1 MPKPLSSAIG
11 IDLGQHSLKAVHLQR
26 KGRDGH
32 LQLNAFA
39 SRVVGGGAVENAD
52 QLAHHLKLLLKDLGA
67 TARAY
72 SIAVS
77 SPQSLLRIIEQPPT
91 PTKILREG
99 LRLHGLTWLN
109 QDCKDFVLDCD
120 QIPEAGPNGASSQNG
135 GASNAPAADESSGL
149 DRALN
154 GNAAAKKY
162 RYLVGGLPRVL
173 VGQISEACGKCRIP
187 LTHLQLGPIANY
199 NAFESALRPVFEKEA
214 FMLVDIG
221 HRETRVFVGTR
232 RELVLVRSVDYGGRE
247 FLEAVSHDGAVDR
260 DAAIT
265 LVEQG
270 DAGMTEAARA
280 SLAGLAHELRSSI
293 GFFEGQR
300 EQTLQRVHFSGAL
313 VNAEMPLQILCD
325 ELEMPCDT
333 WDPFTGCTVALPKS
347 RQVFFDAERTHLNV
361 ACGAAMELLQNGN

>member
-32 LQLNAFA
+32 FQLSAFA
-39 SRVVGGGAVENAD
+39 SRIVGDKAVENAD

-67 TARAY
+67 SARACA
-72 SIAVS
+72 IAVS
-77 SPQSLLRIIEQPPT
+77 SPQNLLRIIEQPPT
-91 PTKILREG
+91 PTKILREA

-120 QIPEAGPNGASSQNG
+120 QIPEPGLNGHNGHNGDGENGA
-135 GASNAPAADESSGL
+135 AAPESNPKENE
-149 DRALN
+149 R
-154 GNAAAKKY
+154 KQY
-162 RYLVGGLPRVL
+162 RYLVGGLPREL
-173 VGQISEACGKCRIP
+173 VNQIYEACNKAKIP
-187 LTHLQLGPIANY
+187 LTQLQLGPIANY
-199 NAFESALRPVFEKEA
+199 NAFESALRPVFENEA

-221 HRETRVFVGTR
+221 HEETRVFVGTR
-232 RELVLVRSVDYGGRE
+232 KELVLVRSVEYGGRE
-247 FLEAVSHDGAVDR
+247 FLDAVSHEGAIDR
-260 DAAIT
+260 DSAIT

-270 DAGMTEAARA
+270 DAGMNEAARV
-280 SLAGLAHELRSSI
+280 SLSSLAHELRSSI

-313 VNAEMPLQILCD
+313 VNAVMPLQILSD

-347 RQVFFDAERTHLNV
+347 RQVFFDVERAHLNV
-361 ACGAAMELLQNGN
+361 ACGAALELLQSGD